1 MNYASQ
7 IEPDAPRQYSPSF
20 APRPDKVMFEPGD
33 TVRVRQFED
42 APRMVVKEASKV
54 PHETEAGRTRLIG
67 ILCFWYLP
75 GGVYEE
81 KLFNTKDLVILDK
94 ARKD

>member
-1 MNYASQ
+1 MDNSLTQ
-7 IEPDAPRQYSPSF
+7 ETSRQYSPSY
-20 APRPDKVMFEPGD
+20 AARHDKVMFEPGD

-54 PHETEAGRTRLIG
+54 PHETEPGRTRLIG

-75 GGVYEE
+75 GGAYEE